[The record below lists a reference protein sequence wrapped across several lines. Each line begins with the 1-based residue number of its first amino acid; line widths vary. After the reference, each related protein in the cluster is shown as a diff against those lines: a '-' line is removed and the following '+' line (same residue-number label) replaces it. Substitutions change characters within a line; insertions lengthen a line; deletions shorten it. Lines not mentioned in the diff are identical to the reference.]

1 MIKGVG
7 IDMCSVSRI
16 AACLGRKGFEERVF
30 TKRERDYA
38 KGKKTAVQHFAAS
51 FAAKEAFAKAGGWGI
66 AKVGLKNVSIERTTV
81 GPVLFWETPAGT
93 LLEELG
99 ATKAHVSLSHD
110 GDYAIAVVILE
121 GE

>member
-7 IDMCSVSRI
+7 IDLCSLSRI
-16 AACLGRKGFEERVF
+16 AACLGRQGFDERVF
-30 TKRERDYA
+30 TERERAYA
-38 KGKKTAVQHFAAS
+38 KGQKNAVQHFAAS

-66 AKVGLKNVSIERTTV
+66 AKVGLKNVSIERTTG
-81 GPVLFWETPAGT
+81 GPVLSWETPAGV
-93 LLEELG
+93 LLTELG